1 VSFLH
6 SFQLC
11 YLAFEQGK
19 HCELLD
25 RWKSYSSMWN
35 GVPVLIGEGD
45 MQREAITYG
54 LNDTGA
60 LIVQNRNG
68 VHETIF
74 AETIRISAH
83 AQNNKL

>member
-1 VSFLH
+1 
-6 SFQLC
+6 
-11 YLAFEQGK
+11 
-19 HCELLD
+19 
-25 RWKSYSSMWN
+25 
-35 GVPVLIGEGD
+35 